1 MAELG
6 STYFVQDRHSQEEL
20 DRLILQDHMITT
32 VMGGVLPEQ
41 QDPLQFRH
49 VLDIGCGPGGW
60 LLETAQ
66 EYPQIEKLYGV
77 DISSTIIHYAR
88 QHAEQQNMKTGP
100 TERVEFLVMDALLL
114 LEFPDDFFDLVNF
127 RFGSSFMRQWDWP
140 KMFDEVNRVGKT
152 GAIVRIVEGE
162 YPPRS
167 ESEALQ
173 RFFALVTR
181 AQFRAGHLFKEE
193 PFGLIDE
200 LPGLLIRNG
209 FQKIE
214 SRKRVIEY
222 RPGTELG
229 NAWRQDMKHLF
240 HTLRPFL
247 RRYGCEP
254 KDYDSICQQ
263 ATQDMQQPGFS
274 ATHTLATIWTIN
286 PEDTNGLNMPWP

>member
-1 MAELG
+1 VTELG
-6 STYFVQDRHSQEEL
+6 STYFVQDKNSHEEL

-41 QDPLQFRH
+41 DDPSKFRR

-60 LLETAQ
+60 LLEVAQ
-66 EYPQIEKLYGV
+66 AYPQIQKLYGI
-77 DISSTIIHYAR
+77 DISNTMINHAR
-88 QHAEQQNMKTGP
+88 RHAEQQNIRTGP
-100 TERVEFLVMDALLL
+100 KERIEFLVMDALLV

-140 KMFDEVNRVGKT
+140 KMFDEMNRVART
-152 GAIVRIVEGE
+152 GAIVRLVEGE

-167 ESEALQ
+167 ESKALST
-173 RFFALVTR
+173 FFSWVTQ
-181 AQFRAGHLFKEE
+181 AQFRAGYLFREE
-193 PFGLIDE
+193 PSGLIDE

-214 SRKRVIEY
+214 SRKSVIEY
-222 RPGTELG
+222 RSGTELG
-229 NAWRQDMKHLF
+229 NAWRQDMVHLF

-254 KDYDSICQQ
+254 EDYDDICKQ
-263 ATQDMQQPGFS
+263 AILDMQQPDFS
-274 ATHTLATIWTIN
+274 STHTLVTIWAIN
-286 PEDTNGLNMPWP
+286 PRETNGMNIAWP